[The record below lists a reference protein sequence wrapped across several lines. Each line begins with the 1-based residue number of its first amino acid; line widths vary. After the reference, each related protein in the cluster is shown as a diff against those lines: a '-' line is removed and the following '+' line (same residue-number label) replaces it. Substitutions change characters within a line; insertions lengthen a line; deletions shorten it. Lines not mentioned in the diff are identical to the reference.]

1 MNRVAIYS
9 IVSLLILGLIAV
21 PVEARRRSSGGGY
34 GYTTVRP
41 SVTRNGTYRQGH
53 IRTNPNTSR
62 MDNWSTKGNA
72 NPYTGKKGSRN
83 PW

>member
-1 MNRVAIYS
+1 MNRLVLYS
-9 IVSLLILGLIAV
+9 IFLVLLSGLLAV
-21 PVEARRRSSGGGY
+21 PVEARRRSSSSG

-41 SVTRNGTYRQGH
+41 SITRNGTYRQGH
-53 IRTNPNTSR
+53 VRTAPNNSR
-62 MDNWSTKGNA
+62 SDNWSTKGNV